1 MLLTAALSQR
11 EDAVHEVQ
19 RNLCRIGKVKDGCPG
34 VPLFESTVDAL
45 ITIDVQHG
53 AGNTVNINTENS
65 VTLETINV
73 DQFQSVVSQQENE
86 VIIAGIADTSNIN
99 FVFVTFEGVHF
110 ESAVN
115 MIRDF
120 LNENSE
126 GKK

>member
-1 MLLTAALSQR
+1 MQ
-11 EDAVHEVQ
+11 
-19 RNLCRIGKVKDGCPG
+19 
-34 VPLFESTVDAL
+34 L